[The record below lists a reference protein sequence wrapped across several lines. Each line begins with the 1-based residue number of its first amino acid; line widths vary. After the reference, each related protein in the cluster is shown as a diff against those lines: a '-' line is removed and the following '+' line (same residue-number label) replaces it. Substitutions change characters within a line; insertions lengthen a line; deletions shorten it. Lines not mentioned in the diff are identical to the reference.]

1 MNKYD
6 FPYRKD
12 YPLEELYIGL
22 FNKRLEIFH
31 ANKMPVGV
39 HYKFVTH
46 EFLNNGANS
55 EVDIIDP
62 LKNYLEAIGLDV
74 LLIRADGNYEKNLTQ
89 EEIEFLL
96 NNIYKLRKLLP
107 QDVKKIETVSEHL
120 VQATSELLGINASL
134 HPNNYHLNNDFNINE
149 IIVSATKESIF
160 KHNLFNFIKASFLT
174 EQTVILVNES
184 EFMDYRISRSL
195 NVAKI
200 PKSLE
205 IKANGFNMRGNIN
218 GDITVNGKSIND
230 KIDNGFQKKIKR

>member
-1 MNKYD
+1 MKNLD
-6 FPYRKD
+6 FPFKKD

-39 HYKFVTH
+39 YYKFVTH
-46 EFLNNGANS
+46 EFLNNGTNS

-74 LLIRADGNYEKNLTQ
+74 LLIKADGNYEKKLTQ
-89 EEIEFLL
+89 EEIDFLL
-96 NNIYKLRKLLP
+96 NNIYKLKKLLP
-107 QDVKKIETVSEHL
+107 QDVKKIEMVSEHL
-120 VQATSELLGINASL
+120 VQATSELLGINTSL
-134 HPNNYHLNNDFNINE
+134 HPNNYHLSNSFNINE
-149 IIVSATKESIF
+149 VIVSAKKESTF
-160 KHNLFNFIKASFLT
+160 KNNLFNFIKASFLT
-174 EQTVILVNES
+174 EQTVIIVNES

-205 IKANGFNMRGNIN
+205 MKSNQFEMRGNIN
-218 GDITVNGKSIND
+218 GDILVNGKNIND